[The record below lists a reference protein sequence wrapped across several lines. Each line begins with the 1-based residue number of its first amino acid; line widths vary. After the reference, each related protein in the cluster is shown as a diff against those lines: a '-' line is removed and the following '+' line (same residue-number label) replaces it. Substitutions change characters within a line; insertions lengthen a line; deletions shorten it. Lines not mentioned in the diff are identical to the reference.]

1 MELKLVHKLKIKI
14 LLSVYKMD
22 LSDWE
27 DTFLSFIQH
36 STVLTSKQEIK
47 LNEIWNFFRSGRT
60 HTEKKDDLNSP
71 YSHELG
77 LSYDDIHDFDK

>member
-36 STVLTSKQEIK
+36 STVLTAKQEIK
-47 LNEIWNFFRSGRT
+47 LDEICNFFRSGRVHKET
-60 HTEKKDDLNSP
+60 KDDTHGP